1 MFISVLY
8 RRSSN
13 CFLTILRTQNTKTYM
28 TVCKRYGP
36 SLSDF
41 ITSNSLILRLKLTL
55 HACLQ
60 VIKLTKELLEAAQVD
75 ETPGKESPNHQH
87 GHGPVAAITKAP
99 EVKVPSILPPQVKEQ
114 VRIAQQ
120 RASLA
125 GQAPPEWAIGASVQ
139 GRYSGDGKWYDGEI
153 TGISAAGKF
162 IVHLTQYN
170 IREEMD
176 LEDLSQKRVAGEHGK
191 NLSGYQG
198 IGLHMNIAYKG

>member
-1 MFISVLY
+1 MCQLISY
-8 RRSSN
+8 W
-13 CFLTILRTQNTKTYM
+13 FLIIYKIINILH
-28 TVCKRYGP
+28 
-36 SLSDF
+36 F
-41 ITSNSLILRLKLTL
+41 
-55 HACLQ
+55 CLQ
-60 VIKLTKELLEAAQVD
+60 VTKLTKELLEAAQVE

-114 VRIAQQ
+114 IRVAQQ
-120 RASLA
+120 RAALA

-170 IREEMD
+170 VREEME
-176 LEDLSQKRVAGEHGK
+176 LEDLRQNGVAGERGK

-198 IGLHMNIAYKG
+198 IILQINILYQ